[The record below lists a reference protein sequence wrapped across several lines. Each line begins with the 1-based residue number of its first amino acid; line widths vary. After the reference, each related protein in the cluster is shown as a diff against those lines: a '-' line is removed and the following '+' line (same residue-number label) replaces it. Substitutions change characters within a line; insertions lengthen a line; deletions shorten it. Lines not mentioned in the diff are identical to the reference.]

1 MGRERRGEK
10 MGGETYG
17 KRGRWDKGRRKLE
30 ERKKGREESGDNKRQ
45 REGLKNKDGNKH
57 MDVK

>member
-30 ERKKGREESGDNKRQ
+30 ERKKGREESGDNKR
-45 REGLKNKDGNKH
+45 
-57 MDVK
+57 